1 MDTDTAIFGDQFAQE
16 IGRSLLAYFE
26 SKEFPNQLLRDSTL
40 NSLYLKAQ
48 VHNIV
53 NDKAL
58 SDVECYALIG
68 PPSTHTTKEAENLFP
83 FPKRRS
89 GTSFLPEGLKSRP
102 ECAILLGEFSAYM
115 AYTSQEGNDFHVRTF
130 QMA

>member
-68 PPSTHTTKEAENLFP
+68 ASIDAYHERGGKPLP
-83 FPKRRS
+83 FSEKAFRH
-89 GTSFLPEGLKSRP
+89 K
-102 ECAILLGEFSAYM
+102 FSARGV
-115 AYTSQEGNDFHVRTF
+115 EK
-130 QMA
+130 